1 MLFKSYADAIRF
13 AIDCSVEVENKFYG
27 FKSFDGTFDYG
38 EAMISLGSLDYDED
52 EDEDEEEDEDS
63 LLTEKLKGYRKIVE
77 MLQECVSDAQC
88 VLDGLEVA
96 HIFKTEGV
104 TE

>member
-1 MLFKSYADAIRF
+1 MEFKSYVDAIQF

-38 EAMISLGSLDYDED
+38 EAMISLGSLDC
-52 EDEDEEEDEDS
+52 EEVEDEDS
-63 LLTEKLKGYRKIVE
+63 SLTEKLKDYRKIVE

-96 HIFKTEGV
+96 NRFKTEGV
-104 TE
+104 AR

>member
-1 MLFKSYADAIRF
+1 MEFKSYVDAIQF

-38 EAMISLGSLDYDED
+38 EAMISLGSLDCEED
-52 EDEDEEEDEDS
+52 EDEDS
-63 LLTEKLKGYRKIVE
+63 SLTEKLKDYRKIVE

-88 VLDGLEVA
+88 VLDGLEA
-96 HIFKTEGV
+96 AYMFKTEGV
-104 TE
+104 AR

>member
-1 MLFKSYADAIRF
+1 MEFKSYVDAIQF

-38 EAMISLGSLDYDED
+38 EAMISLGSLDCEED
-52 EDEDEEEDEDS
+52 EDEDDDS
-63 LLTEKLKGYRKIVE
+63 LLTEKLKDYRKIVE
-77 MLQECVSDAQC
+77 MLEECVSDAQC

-96 HIFKTEGV
+96 NRFKTEGV
-104 TE
+104 AR

>member
-1 MLFKSYADAIRF
+1 MQFKNYADAIRF

-38 EAMISLGSLDYDED
+38 EAMISLGSLDCDED
-52 EDEDEEEDEDS
+52 EDEDS
-63 LLTEKLKGYRKIVE
+63 LLTEKLKGYREIVE
-77 MLQECVSDAQC
+77 MLQECLSDAQC

-96 HIFKTEGV
+96 HMFKTEGV
-104 TE
+104 TG